1 MKEKDLAKIEEDN
14 KKLMKLLQELNL
26 FNRYGSNFTVK
37 IMNNKPL
44 IKTGGGF
51 ISLENYLDKVLNKLA
66 KKNKKKDQPIAK
78 IQLNPSLIQKLS
90 DYLASMAEKNE
101 IVAKNSS
108 GGNFV
113 TARVQRRPTGWT
125 IKNKQNPQKIQ
136 KNQDLK
142 IDEKTSV
149 QVVTPTR
156 NFKF

>member
-1 MKEKDLAKIEEDN
+1 MIQIKEKM
-14 KKLMKLLQELNL
+14 KKLLMFIVLGLFLNNAFAQET
-26 FNRYGSNFTVK
+26 SST
-37 IMNNKPL
+37 
-44 IKTGGGF
+44 
-51 ISLENYLDKVLNKLA
+51 
-66 KKNKKKDQPIAK
+66 
-78 IQLNPSLIQKLS
+78 LS
-90 DYLASMAEKNE
+90 GRVTNEKNE